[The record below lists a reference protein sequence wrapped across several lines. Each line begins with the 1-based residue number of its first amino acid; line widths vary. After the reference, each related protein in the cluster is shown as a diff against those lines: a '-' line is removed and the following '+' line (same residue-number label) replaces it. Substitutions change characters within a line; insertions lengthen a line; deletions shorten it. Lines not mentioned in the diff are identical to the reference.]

1 MNTDL
6 DKLRA
11 KLAALKAKTTAAGCS
26 EAEALAAAEAVAR
39 LMAAHGLTDAD
50 IEMTAA
56 RAKEKTVSATWRTS
70 VAASVAY
77 VTGTAPILLPAEGA
91 YEFVGRDPW
100 PDVAAYLYQVLVRA
114 VERETATFKT
124 TSAYKRRRTLSTRRA
139 AVGDFVNAMVVRLRV
154 RLLQLFS
161 ATLDAD
167 ARAAAKQA
175 LVARHPDSSTI
186 RNVTGK
192 PRFADAS
199 DAGWDAGNRVT
210 LTHGVAGADGR
221 PRAIGSD

>member
-1 MNTDL
+1 MDTDL

-11 KLAALKAKTTAAGCS
+11 KLAALKAKTTAAGCT

-70 VAASVAY
+70 LAASVGY
-77 VTGTAPILLPAEGA
+77 VTSTAPILLPDDGA
-91 YEFVGRDPW
+91 YEFVGREPW
-100 PDVAAYLYQVLVRA
+100 PEVAAYLYQVLVRS
-114 VERETATFKT
+114 VERETATFKA
-124 TSAYKRRRTLSTRRA
+124 TSAYKRRRTTRTRRA
-139 AVGDFVNAMVVRLRV
+139 AVADFVNAMVVRLRV
-154 RLLQLFS
+154 RLLQLFR
-161 ATLDAD
+161 ATLDAG

-175 LVARHPDSSTI
+175 LASRHPDSNTI
-186 RNVTGK
+186 QNVPGK
-192 PRFADAS
+192 PRFADAA

-221 PRAIGSD
+221 PLAIGSD